1 MKAARSDLAKQIL
14 ADPSARAQLRNAS
27 VAPQQQGRAAVRG
40 GEASVIVVQKDGV
53 QRRYTPVVVPKA
65 A

>member
-27 VAPQQQGRAAVRG
+27 VAPQLGQSAVRG

>member
-1 MKAARSDLAKQIL
+1 MKAARSDLARQIL

-27 VAPQQQGRAAVRG
+27 VAPQQGNAAVRG
-40 GEASVIVVQKDGV
+40 GEESVVVVQKDGV
-53 QRRYTPVVVPKA
+53 QRRYKPVVVPKA

>member
-27 VAPQQQGRAAVRG
+27 VAPQQGRTAIRS

>member
-14 ADPSARAQLRNAS
+14 ADPSARAQLRNAA
-27 VAPQQQGRAAVRG
+27 VAQQQGNASFRSD
-40 GEASVIVVQKDGV
+40 EASVIVVRKDGV
-53 QRRYTPVVVPKA
+53 QRRYKPVVVPKA